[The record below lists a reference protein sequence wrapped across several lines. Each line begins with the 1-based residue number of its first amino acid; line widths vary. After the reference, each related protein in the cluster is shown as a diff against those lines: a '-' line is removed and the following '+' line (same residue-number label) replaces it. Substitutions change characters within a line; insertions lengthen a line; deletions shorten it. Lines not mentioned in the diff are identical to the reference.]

1 MGKWKLIRTK
11 QNIPFELYDLSK
23 DIGEKNNLAD
33 SYPQIVKKMTAIAQR
48 QHDEPVPQTEPP
60 APNGKRFI

>member
-33 SYPQIVKKMTAIAQR
+33 SYPQIVKKMTAIAES
-48 QHDEPVPQTEPP
+48 QHDEPVPQTEPK
-60 APNGKRFI
+60 APGGKRFI